1 MCWIYKITHL
11 LWEPTLGIR
20 EFGFVTCVYAFCFSL
35 LLPLSLFLLEPPW
48 FLTPMAFGKNLKT
61 SSSLNWSIGS
71 WELVD
76 SSSFLSHKNI
86 FYDALKIVLGKK
98 NKTKLTQK
106 PNTEDKKTP
115 MDNLPGS
122 CWAQIFKH
130 SVQLLKKSFVLKIC
144 TFVYC
149 IRHWGLWNEVPL
161 SWYVEFEVELWEAE
175 VECQEERSLAPGYKP
190 R

>member
-98 NKTKLTQK
+98 KKTKLNHVIFFAK
-106 PNTEDKKTP
+106 
-115 MDNLPGS
+115 LLFS
-122 CWAQIFKH
+122 CHLKNVTVVLTSLFQNKEKH
-130 SVQLLKKSFVLKIC
+130 HIVNIKQGIM
-144 TFVYC
+144 
-149 IRHWGLWNEVPL
+149 P
-161 SWYVEFEVELWEAE
+161 
-175 VECQEERSLAPGYKP
+175 YKQDIKCP
-190 R
+190 REIST